1 MRLAFPRLPRGAV
14 LLLLP
19 VVGGEPCVSWSSTE
33 RTLFVD
39 EHEPAG
45 EAPYCRTACGDATC
59 AEECL
64 VASPRCDVWW
74 RYPGADAGPRRRGG
88 ATFGQCAL
96 GPAILDGGGNFDILQ
111 ARRREGGAE
120 DCGDKAAAAAE
131 LRPAS
136 ALDGGDYALLAAATG
151 GAFPGRGFLDLLV
164 DASTACD
171 LRDVLSPSRYVPH
184 ALDGAG
190 LHAFR
195 ALLAERLRDARLA
208 HYAPPGSGA
217 VLDEWR
223 RDGVILR
230 DFDAIGGDAGLRDLL
245 AVVAGEPGGRAGA
258 ALRLGRAQRLRDG
271 RRPQSAAHIDSFA
284 SVVKVWLFDAAGAKP
299 RPLAVAVGS
308 QRHTVDRLAWLHA
321 YATGGDEA
329 RRAVPPPGSPAS
341 RRGVRN
347 TPGMAAN
354 VAYGAPAKKAKVD
367 GKVSPQ
373 TEEAPKT
380 VSVVGP
386 YGLLTSKTRGH
397 LGCDAAKLREARI
410 DMAACYRIMDE
421 LGLNEGID
429 NHLTVMPKASALCCL
444 EDMEIK
450 MIHQNSCRFL
460 DEVAYDTV
468 YEGLVLGKAEG
479 DRLAEVMGSKRVLM
493 HQSHGPITCGDSV
506 AEAFDEIYYLERAC
520 EVQPRDEHGKPTV
533 TIKDSVA
540 RFYKDQVDQF
550 RGCWAQGHF
559 EARKRALYKPK
570 GLGNA
575 DFAS

>member
-45 EAPYCRTACGDATC
+45 EAPYCRRTACDDATC

-74 RYPGADAGPRRRGG
+74 RYVSADVIPPIPELAVRLPGDGGRGACRVGADAGLLGVAAG

-120 DCGDKAAAAAE
+120 DCGDKAAAAAA
-131 LRPAS
+131 LRALAAS

-245 AVVAGEPGGRAGA
+245 AVVAGEPGAAVPAPPYAWVARNVSATAG
-258 ALRLGRAQRLRDG
+258 D
-271 RRPQSAAHIDSFA
+271 PQSAAHVDSFA
-284 SVVKVWLFDAAGAKP
+284 SVVKVWLFDA
-299 RPLAVAVGS
+299 PLTPAHGPLTVAVGS

-329 RRAVPPPGSPAS
+329 RREPSFRLRGSPA
-341 RRGVRN
+341 
-347 TPGMAAN
+347 AAAAGR
-354 VAYGAPAKKAKVD
+354 AYVD
-367 GKVSPQ
+367 F
-373 TEEAPKT
+373 
-380 VSVVGP
+380 
-386 YGLLTSKTRGH
+386 
-397 LGCDAAKLREARI
+397 CDAAAAPLLPVAGAARTLVVADTSAVHYRAPGVPGTVRRSHRLRG
-410 DMAACYRIMDE
+410 DNGG
-421 LGLNEGID
+421 GLKRQNPFRFLSD
-429 NHLTVMPKASALCCL
+429 VASA
-444 EDMEIK
+444 
-450 MIHQNSCRFL
+450 
-460 DEVAYDTV
+460 V
-468 YEGLVLGKAEG
+468 
-479 DRLAEVMGSKRVLM
+479 
-493 HQSHGPITCGDSV
+493 
-506 AEAFDEIYYLERAC
+506 
-520 EVQPRDEHGKPTV
+520 
-533 TIKDSVA
+533 
-540 RFYKDQVDQF
+540 
-550 RGCWAQGHF
+550 
-559 EARKRALYKPK
+559 
-570 GLGNA
+570 
-575 DFAS
+575 

>member
-45 EAPYCRTACGDATC
+45 EAPYCRRTACGDATC

-74 RYPGADAGPRRRGG
+74 RYVSADVIPPIPELAVRLPG
-88 ATFGQCAL
+88 
-96 GPAILDGGGNFDILQ
+96 DGGRG
-111 ARRREGGAE
+111 
-120 DCGDKAAAAAE
+120 AAAAA
-131 LRPAS
+131 P
-136 ALDGGDYALLAAATG
+136 T
-151 GAFPGRGFLDLLV
+151 
-164 DASTACD
+164 
-171 LRDVLSPSRYVPH
+171 
-184 ALDGAG
+184 
-190 LHAFR
+190 
-195 ALLAERLRDARLA
+195 
-208 HYAPPGSGA
+208 PGSAGA

-245 AVVAGEPGGRAGA
+245 AVVAGEPGAAVPAPPYAWVARNVSATAG
-258 ALRLGRAQRLRDG
+258 D
-271 RRPQSAAHIDSFA
+271 PQSAAHIDSFA
-284 SVVKVWLFDAAGAKP
+284 SVVKVWLFDA
-299 RPLAVAVGS
+299 PLTPAHGPLTVAVGS

-329 RRAVPPPGSPAS
+329 RREPSFRLRGSPAAAA
-341 RRGVRN
+341 RARVRN

-429 NHLTVMPKASALCCL
+429 NHLTVMVPGTRDRFLCIPYGLNWSEVTASNLLLLDANGDVVEGDGLPDPTAFYIHSRIHLKHPHAVCVLHTHQPKASALCCL

-468 YEGLVLGKAEG
+468 TRASCSARPG

-520 EVQPRDEHGKPTV
+520 EVQLLAMNTGKPTV